1 MDVVTCPS
9 CGRKNRVPKEGPSAP
24 RCGNCH
30 NFIPWIV
37 DANDA
42 DFHAIAD
49 QSPVPALV
57 DLWAT
62 WCGPCRMVSPALE
75 RMATER
81 AGRVKLVKV
90 DIDRSPLTAQR
101 FAVQAVPTLV
111 VLWKGELIAEQTGAA
126 PVNVLL
132 EWLDEALRSVDD
144 ARQDQDQGVRT

>member
-1 MDVVTCPS
+1 
-9 CGRKNRVPKEGPSAP
+9 
-24 RCGNCH
+24 
-30 NFIPWIV
+30 
-37 DANDA
+37 
-42 DFHAIAD
+42 
-49 QSPVPALV
+49 
-57 DLWAT
+57 
-62 WCGPCRMVSPALE
+62 MVSPALE

-81 AGRVKLVKV
+81 AGKVKLVKV

-144 ARQDQDQGVRT
+144 ARQDEEQGVRT